1 MLRIHFL
8 PILIKDSIKIVE
20 ELVNSFCILLLKIQD
35 IVTEEDTE
43 SSSDYEEE
51 TSGDEDSGGGSQ
63 SGASMRPG
71 IDLEIGAT
79 LKRVLEQDYELI
91 NNKNKVRF

>member
-1 MLRIHFL
+1 MIF
-8 PILIKDSIKIVE
+8 
-20 ELVNSFCILLLKIQD
+20 FQD

-51 TSGDEDSGGGSQ
+51 STGDEDSGGGSQ

-79 LKRVLEQDYELI
+79 LKRVLEQDYDLI
-91 NNKNKVRF
+91 INKNKVLNIYYVHYEFYFLKEYS